1 MRKKKVLSSEG
12 KKEKEFSTSVFNICN
27 RGQSGRYWL
36 KALTQ
41 REGNTQTANTEIV
54 REINR
59 EEFSQ
64 IIVGIISGSSFP

>member
-1 MRKKKVLSSEG
+1 M
-12 KKEKEFSTSVFNICN
+12 FNICN

-41 REGNTQTANTEIV
+41 REGNTQTANTEII